1 MYRVLLMVLLVDVLY
16 LGSSI
21 TMSSIFERQFDQ
33 PFLLTWVSTSL
44 FSLYLVPSCWTK
56 QVPLGPPQQ
65 QAGLSQACLLLPVY
79 FGLNYSFN
87 ASLEHTD
94 ISSTTTLSSSAS
106 LWTALF
112 TACVL
117 PEEITGRKVGSA
129 FMTLLSVAL
138 LMTAESGVAGN
149 GTGDD
154 ALGNLLALSSA
165 ILYGVYG
172 VLLKRELSR
181 HSPSM
186 VRDARYI
193 AHC

>member
-1 MYRVLLMVLLVDVLY
+1 MDSAIYRL
-16 LGSSI
+16 
-21 TMSSIFERQFDQ
+21 
-33 PFLLTWVSTSL
+33 
-44 FSLYLVPSCWTK
+44 C
-56 QVPLGPPQQ
+56 
-65 QAGLSQACLLLPVY
+65 
-79 FGLNYSFN
+79 
-87 ASLEHTD
+87 
-94 ISSTTTLSSSAS
+94 SAQK
-106 LWTALF
+106 
-112 TACVL
+112 
-117 PEEITGRKVGSA
+117 ITGRKVGSA